1 MIFYLFTQKWESI
14 TINGASKGVAP
25 RNQGVSGFRWM
36 ISHDSARY
44 DYVRYVL
51 LYITYF
57 TLRSRLHVHYIYIQM
72 YLYLY
77 VLVLYIHI
85 LHVHVL
91 VCILTVYTQI
101 VKCVS
106 KVHMIQIWRCIS
118 ISMCIYLYLFS
129 KPTSQALDAE
139 APLRTWHVCMG
150 DLRPTHGNVTV
161 WKMLMIDQIWRK
173 WWDIVDIVV

>member
-1 MIFYLFTQKWESI
+1 MRKYHHKWCFERGSSTKSGCFRFQVDDFSRFSQIWLCQICFVIYYIFHPSFTI
-14 TINGASKGVAP
+14 ACA
-25 RNQGVSGFRWM
+25 
-36 ISHDSARY
+36 
-44 DYVRYVL
+44 
-51 LYITYF
+51 LYIY
-57 TLRSRLHVHYIYIQM
+57 
-72 YLYLY
+72 
-77 VLVLYIHI
+77 
-85 LHVHVL
+85 VL

>member
-14 TINGASKGVAP
+14 TINGASKRVAP

-51 LYITYF
+51 LFITYF
-57 TLRSRLHVHYIYIQM
+57 TLRSRLHVHYIYI
-72 YLYLY
+72 
-77 VLVLYIHI
+77 YIYI
-85 LHVHVL
+85 YVL

-118 ISMCIYLYLFS
+118 ISMCIYLIYSPNPHRRRWMQRPRSGHGTCAWGIYDQRMAMLLFGKCWWS
-129 KPTSQALDAE
+129 IKF
-139 APLRTWHVCMG
+139 G
-150 DLRPTHGNVTV
+150 GNDG
-161 WKMLMIDQIWRK
+161 I
-173 WWDIVDIVV
+173 

>member
-57 TLRSRLHVHYIYIQM
+57 TLRSRLHVHYIYIC
-72 YLYLY
+72 
-77 VLVLYIHI
+77 
-85 LHVHVL
+85 VL

-150 DLRPTHGNVTV
+150 DLRPTYGNVTV